1 MSTIH
6 HYWSVNLCHTS
17 SLTINRK
24 CNAPDGEKKP
34 AAKKRR
40 IGYVGGDGGGGS
52 SDEDEIGDS
61 RVAVAGRKG
70 AHTL

>member
-1 MSTIH
+1 MS
-6 HYWSVNLCHTS
+6 
-17 SLTINRK
+17 RK

-40 IGYVGGDGGGGS
+40 IGYVGGGGAVGGS
-52 SDEDEIGDS
+52 SDEDEGGDS

-70 AHTL
+70 AHTYDIRKT

>member
-1 MSTIH
+1 MS
-6 HYWSVNLCHTS
+6 
-17 SLTINRK
+17 RK

-40 IGYVGGDGGGGS
+40 IGYVGGVGGS

-70 AHTL
+70 VHVHTYDIRKT